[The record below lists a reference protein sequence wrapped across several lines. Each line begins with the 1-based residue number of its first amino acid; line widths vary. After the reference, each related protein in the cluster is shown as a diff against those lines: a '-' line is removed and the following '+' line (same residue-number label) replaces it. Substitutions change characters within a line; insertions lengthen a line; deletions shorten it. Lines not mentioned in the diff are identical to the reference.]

1 MQPQRRAC
9 PGSLPSFALQPPPAI
24 WPYAGAMALVIP
36 SRLWEYAVA
45 AFLIILAPGPS
56 VLFTIARAIAWGRAT
71 ALLTVLGNVLG
82 MYTMSVLVCFGLGP
96 ILSRSHLVFNLV
108 QWGGGL
114 YLIYLGYSAIKD
126 SPTDA
131 EDMRAIADEKP
142 TTFNTIRQ
150 GFMVGA
156 LNPKGMVFFAAIVPQ
171 FVDRERGSVTSQMIV
186 MATVFAAIA
195 LLSDGSWGL
204 LAGAIREWFARDIKR
219 LIRMRI
225 TGGSVMVLLGVL
237 TIAQSLLHK

>member
-1 MQPQRRAC
+1 MT
-9 PGSLPSFALQPPPAI
+9 I
-24 WPYAGAMALVIP
+24 VIP
-36 SRLWEYAVA
+36 SRLWEYSIA

-56 VLFTIARAIAWGRAT
+56 VLFTIARAIAWGRTT

-82 MYTMSVLVCFGLGP
+82 MYTMSVFVCFGLGP

-114 YLIYLGYSAIKD
+114 YLVYLGYSAIKD

-131 EDMRAIADEKP
+131 QGMREIVDEKP
-142 TTFNTIRQ
+142 SPLRTIRQ
-150 GFMVGA
+150 GFAVGS

-171 FVDRERGSVTSQMIV
+171 FVDRAKGQITGQMLI
-186 MATVFAAIA
+186 MATIFAAIA
-195 LLSDGSWGL
+195 LISDGIWGL
-204 LAGAIREWFARDIKR
+204 LAGTIREWFARDIKR

-225 TGGSVMVLLGVL
+225 SGGVVMILLGLL
-237 TIAQSLLHK
+237 TIGQSLLKKS

>member
-1 MQPQRRAC
+1 M
-9 PGSLPSFALQPPPAI
+9 SI
-24 WPYAGAMALVIP
+24 VIP
-36 SRLWEYAVA
+36 SRLWEYSVA

-56 VLFTIARAIAWGRAT
+56 VLFTIARAIAWGRKT

-82 MYTMSVLVCFGLGP
+82 MYTMSVFVCFGLGP
-96 ILSRSHLVFNLV
+96 ILSRSHLIFNLV
-108 QWGGGL
+108 QWGGGF

-131 EDMRAIADEKP
+131 EGMRQVVDEKP
-142 TTFNTIRQ
+142 GSLQTIRQ
-150 GFMVGA
+150 GFAVGS

-171 FVDRERGSVTSQMIV
+171 FVDRAKGQITVQMLI
-186 MATVFAAIA
+186 MATIFAVIA

-204 LAGAIREWFARDIKR
+204 LAGTIREWFARDIKR

-225 TGGSVMVLLGVL
+225 SGGAVMILLGAL
-237 TIAQSLLHK
+237 TIGQSLLHKS

>member
-1 MQPQRRAC
+1 MT
-9 PGSLPSFALQPPPAI
+9 I
-24 WPYAGAMALVIP
+24 VIP
-36 SRLWEYAVA
+36 SRLWEYSIA

-56 VLFTIARAIAWGRAT
+56 VLFTIARAIAWGRTT

-82 MYTMSVLVCFGLGP
+82 MYTMSVFVCFGLGP
-96 ILSRSHLVFNLV
+96 ILSRSHLIFNLV

-131 EDMRAIADEKP
+131 QGMREIVDEKP
-142 TTFNTIRQ
+142 SPLRTIRQ
-150 GFMVGA
+150 GFAVGS

-171 FVDRERGSVTSQMIV
+171 FVDRAKGQITGQMLI
-186 MATVFAAIA
+186 MATIFAAIA
-195 LLSDGSWGL
+195 LISDGSWGL
-204 LAGAIREWFARDIKR
+204 LAGTIREWFARDIKR

-225 TGGSVMVLLGVL
+225 SGGVVMILLGLL
-237 TIAQSLLHK
+237 TIGQSLLKKS

>member
-1 MQPQRRAC
+1 M
-9 PGSLPSFALQPPPAI
+9 AI
-24 WPYAGAMALVIP
+24 VIP
-36 SRLWEYAVA
+36 SRLWEYSIA

-56 VLFTIARAIAWGRAT
+56 VLFTIARAIAWGRTT

-82 MYTMSVLVCFGLGP
+82 MYTMSVFVCFGLGP
-96 ILSRSHLVFNLV
+96 ILSRSHLIFNLV

-131 EDMRAIADEKP
+131 QGMREIVDEKP
-142 TTFNTIRQ
+142 SPLRTIRQ
-150 GFMVGA
+150 GFAVGS

-171 FVDRERGSVTSQMIV
+171 FVDRAKGSITMQMLI
-186 MATVFAAIA
+186 MATIFAAIA
-195 LLSDGSWGL
+195 LISDGSWGL
-204 LAGAIREWFARDIKR
+204 LAGTIREWFARDIKR

-225 TGGSVMVLLGVL
+225 SGGAVMILLGLL
-237 TIAQSLLHK
+237 TIGQSILHR

>member
-1 MQPQRRAC
+1 M
-9 PGSLPSFALQPPPAI
+9 AI
-24 WPYAGAMALVIP
+24 VIP
-36 SRLWEYAVA
+36 SRLWEYSIA

-56 VLFTIARAIAWGRAT
+56 VLFTIARAIAWGRTT

-82 MYTMSVLVCFGLGP
+82 MYTMSVFVCFGLGP
-96 ILSRSHLVFNLV
+96 ILSRSHLIFNLV

-131 EDMRAIADEKP
+131 QGMREIVDEKP
-142 TTFNTIRQ
+142 SPLRTIRQ
-150 GFMVGA
+150 GFAVGS

-171 FVDRERGSVTSQMIV
+171 FVDRAKGSITMQMII
-186 MATVFAAIA
+186 MATIFAAIA
-195 LLSDGSWGL
+195 LISDGSWGL
-204 LAGAIREWFARDIKR
+204 LAGTIREWFARDIKR

-225 TGGSVMVLLGVL
+225 SGGTVMILLGLL
-237 TIAQSLLHK
+237 TIGQSILHR

>member
-1 MQPQRRAC
+1 MT
-9 PGSLPSFALQPPPAI
+9 I
-24 WPYAGAMALVIP
+24 VIP
-36 SRLWEYAVA
+36 SRLWEYSIA

-56 VLFTIARAIAWGRAT
+56 VLFTIARAIAWGRTT

-82 MYTMSVLVCFGLGP
+82 MYTMSVFVCFGLGP
-96 ILSRSHLVFNLV
+96 ILSRSHLIFNLV

-131 EDMRAIADEKP
+131 QGMREIVDEKP
-142 TTFNTIRQ
+142 SPLRTIRQ
-150 GFMVGA
+150 GFAVGS

-171 FVDRERGSVTSQMIV
+171 FVDRAKGQITGQMLI
-186 MATVFAAIA
+186 MATIFAAIA
-195 LLSDGSWGL
+195 LISDGSWGL
-204 LAGAIREWFARDIKR
+204 LAGTIREWFARDIKR

-225 TGGSVMVLLGVL
+225 SGGAVMILLGLL
-237 TIAQSLLHK
+237 TIGQSILHR

>member
-1 MQPQRRAC
+1 M
-9 PGSLPSFALQPPPAI
+9 AI
-24 WPYAGAMALVIP
+24 VIP
-36 SRLWEYAVA
+36 SRLWEYSIA

-56 VLFTIARAIAWGRAT
+56 VLFTIARAIAWGRTT

-82 MYTMSVLVCFGLGP
+82 MYTMSVFVSFGLGP

-114 YLIYLGYSAIKD
+114 YLVYLGYSAIKD

-131 EDMRAIADEKP
+131 QGMREIVDEKP
-142 TTFNTIRQ
+142 SPLRTIRQ
-150 GFMVGA
+150 GFAVGS

-171 FVDRERGSVTSQMIV
+171 FVDRAKGQITGQMLI
-186 MATVFAAIA
+186 MATIFAAIA
-195 LLSDGSWGL
+195 LISDGSWGL
-204 LAGAIREWFARDIKR
+204 LAGTIREWFARDIKR

-225 TGGSVMVLLGVL
+225 SGGVVMILLGLL
-237 TIAQSLLHK
+237 TIGQSLLKKS

>member
-1 MQPQRRAC
+1 M
-9 PGSLPSFALQPPPAI
+9 AI
-24 WPYAGAMALVIP
+24 VIP
-36 SRLWEYAVA
+36 SRLWEYSIA

-56 VLFTIARAIAWGRAT
+56 VLFTIARAIAWGRVT

-82 MYTMSVLVCFGLGP
+82 MYTMSVFVCFGLGP
-96 ILSRSHLVFNLV
+96 ILSRSHLIFNLV

-114 YLIYLGYSAIKD
+114 YLIYLGYSAIKE

-131 EDMRAIADEKP
+131 QGMREIVDEKP
-142 TTFNTIRQ
+142 SPLQTIRQ
-150 GFMVGA
+150 GFAVGS

-171 FVDRERGSVTSQMIV
+171 FVDRAKGSITIQMII
-186 MATVFAAIA
+186 MATIFAAIA

-204 LAGAIREWFARDIKR
+204 LAGTIREWFARDIKR

-225 TGGSVMVLLGVL
+225 TGGAVMIFLGLL
-237 TIAQSLLHK
+237 TIGQSILHR

>member
-1 MQPQRRAC
+1 MT
-9 PGSLPSFALQPPPAI
+9 I
-24 WPYAGAMALVIP
+24 VIP
-36 SRLWEYAVA
+36 SRLWEYAIA

-82 MYTMSVLVCFGLGP
+82 MYLMSIFVCFGLGP
-96 ILSRSHLVFNLV
+96 ILSRSHIIFNLV

-114 YLIYLGYSAIKD
+114 YLIYLGVSAIKD
-126 SPTDA
+126 SPRDA
-131 EDMRAIADEKP
+131 EGMRQIVDAKP
-142 TTFNTIRQ
+142 SSLATIRQ

-156 LNPKGMVFFAAIVPQ
+156 LNPKGLVFFAAIVPQ
-171 FVDRERGSVTSQMIV
+171 FVDRDKGSITMQMLI

-204 LAGAIREWFARDIKR
+204 LAGTVREWFASDVKR
-219 LIRMRI
+219 LIRMRT
-225 TGGSVMVLLGVL
+225 TGGAVMILLGIF
-237 TIAQSLLHK
+237 TIAQSLWKK

>member
-1 MQPQRRAC
+1 V
-9 PGSLPSFALQPPPAI
+9 SI
-24 WPYAGAMALVIP
+24 VIP
-36 SRLWEYAVA
+36 SRLWEYAIA

-82 MYTMSVLVCFGLGP
+82 MYVMSIFVCFGLGP
-96 ILSRSHLVFNLV
+96 ILSRSHLIFNLV

-114 YLIYLGYSAIKD
+114 YLIYLGVSAIKE
-126 SPTDA
+126 SPRDA
-131 EDMRAIADEKP
+131 QGMKQLAHDKP
-142 TTFNTIRQ
+142 STLATIRQ

-171 FVDRERGSVTSQMIV
+171 FVDRQRGSITSQMIV
-186 MATVFAAIA
+186 MATIFAGIA

-204 LAGAIREWFARDIKR
+204 LAGTVREWFARDINR
-219 LIRMRI
+219 LIRMRM
-225 TGGSVMVLLGVL
+225 TGGGVMIFLGIF
-237 TIAQSLLHK
+237 TIAQSLLPLLKK

>member
-1 MQPQRRAC
+1 MT
-9 PGSLPSFALQPPPAI
+9 I
-24 WPYAGAMALVIP
+24 VIP
-36 SRLWEYAVA
+36 SRLWEYSIA

-56 VLFTIARAIAWGRAT
+56 VLFTIARAIAWGRTT

-82 MYTMSVLVCFGLGP
+82 MYTMSVFVCFGLGP

-114 YLIYLGYSAIKD
+114 YLVYLGYSAIKD

-131 EDMRAIADEKP
+131 QGMREIVDEKP
-142 TTFNTIRQ
+142 SPLRTIRQ
-150 GFMVGA
+150 GFAVGS

-171 FVDRERGSVTSQMIV
+171 FVDRAKGQITGQMLI
-186 MATVFAAIA
+186 MATIFAAIA
-195 LLSDGSWGL
+195 LISDGSWGL
-204 LAGAIREWFARDIKR
+204 LAGTIREWFARDIKR

-225 TGGSVMVLLGVL
+225 SGGVVMILLGLL
-237 TIAQSLLHK
+237 TIGQSLLKKS

>member
-1 MQPQRRAC
+1 
-9 PGSLPSFALQPPPAI
+9 
-24 WPYAGAMALVIP
+24 MAFVIP
-36 SRLWEYAVA
+36 SRLWEYSIA

-56 VLFTIARAIAWGRAT
+56 VLFTIARAIAWGRTT

-82 MYTMSVLVCFGLGP
+82 MYTMSVFVCFGLGP
-96 ILSRSHLVFNLV
+96 ILSRSHLIFNLV

-131 EDMRAIADEKP
+131 QGMREIVDEKP
-142 TTFNTIRQ
+142 STLQIIRQ
-150 GFMVGA
+150 GFAVGS

-171 FVDRERGSVTSQMIV
+171 FVDRAKGSITMQMII
-186 MATVFAAIA
+186 MATIFAAIA
-195 LLSDGSWGL
+195 LISDGSWGL
-204 LAGAIREWFARDIKR
+204 LAGTIREWFARDIKR

-225 TGGSVMVLLGVL
+225 TGGAVMILLGLL
-237 TIAQSLLHK
+237 TIGQSLLKKS

>member
-1 MQPQRRAC
+1 M
-9 PGSLPSFALQPPPAI
+9 SI
-24 WPYAGAMALVIP
+24 VIP
-36 SRLWEYAVA
+36 SRLWEYSIA

-56 VLFTIARAIAWGRAT
+56 VLFTIARAIAWGRTT

-82 MYTMSVLVCFGLGP
+82 MYTMSVFVCFGLGP
-96 ILSRSHLVFNLV
+96 ILSRSHLIFNLV

-131 EDMRAIADEKP
+131 EGMRAIVDEKP
-142 TTFNTIRQ
+142 STLNTVRQ

-156 LNPKGMVFFAAIVPQ
+156 LNPKGMVFFAAIMPQ
-171 FVDRERGSVTSQMIV
+171 FVDRQAGSITIQMLI

-204 LAGAIREWFARDIKR
+204 LAGTIREWFAQDIQR

-225 TGGSVMVLLGVL
+225 TGGAVMIFLGIL
-237 TIAQSLLHK
+237 TVVQSLLHR

>member
-1 MQPQRRAC
+1 M
-9 PGSLPSFALQPPPAI
+9 AI
-24 WPYAGAMALVIP
+24 VVP
-36 SRLWEYAVA
+36 SRLWEYSIA

-56 VLFTIARAIAWGRAT
+56 VLFTIARAIAWGRTT

-82 MYTMSVLVCFGLGP
+82 MYTMSVFVCFGLGP
-96 ILSRSHLVFNLV
+96 ILSRSHLIFTLV

-131 EDMRAIADEKP
+131 AGMREIVDEKP
-142 TTFNTIRQ
+142 SPLRTIRQ
-150 GFMVGA
+150 GFAVGS

-171 FVDRERGSVTSQMIV
+171 FVDRAKGSITMQMII
-186 MATVFAAIA
+186 MATIFAAIA
-195 LLSDGSWGL
+195 LISDGSWGL
-204 LAGAIREWFARDIKR
+204 LAGTIREWFARDIKR

-225 TGGSVMVLLGVL
+225 SGGAVMILLGLL
-237 TIAQSLLHK
+237 TIGQSILHR

>member
-1 MQPQRRAC
+1 
-9 PGSLPSFALQPPPAI
+9 
-24 WPYAGAMALVIP
+24 MAFVIP
-36 SRLWEYAVA
+36 SRLWEYSIA

-82 MYTMSVLVCFGLGP
+82 MYTMSVFVCFGLGP
-96 ILSRSHLVFNLV
+96 ILSRSHFIFNLV

-131 EDMRAIADEKP
+131 QGMREIVDEKP
-142 TTFNTIRQ
+142 STLQTIRQ
-150 GFMVGA
+150 GFAVGS

-171 FVDRERGSVTSQMIV
+171 FVDRAKGSITMQMII
-186 MATVFAAIA
+186 MATIFAAIA
-195 LLSDGSWGL
+195 LISDGSWGL
-204 LAGAIREWFARDIKR
+204 LAGTIREWFARDIKR

-225 TGGSVMVLLGVL
+225 TGGAVMILLGLL
-237 TIAQSLLHK
+237 TIGQSLLKKS

>member
-1 MQPQRRAC
+1 MT
-9 PGSLPSFALQPPPAI
+9 I
-24 WPYAGAMALVIP
+24 VIP
-36 SRLWEYAVA
+36 SRLWEYSIA

-56 VLFTIARAIAWGRAT
+56 VLFTIARAIAWGRTT

-96 ILSRSHLVFNLV
+96 ILSRSHLIFNLV

-131 EDMRAIADEKP
+131 QGMREIVDEKP
-142 TTFNTIRQ
+142 SPLRTIRQ
-150 GFMVGA
+150 GFAVGS

-171 FVDRERGSVTSQMIV
+171 FVDRAKGSITMQMII
-186 MATVFAAIA
+186 MATIFAAIA
-195 LLSDGSWGL
+195 LISDGSWGL
-204 LAGAIREWFARDIKR
+204 LAGTIREWFARDIKR

-225 TGGSVMVLLGVL
+225 SGGSVMILLGLL
-237 TIAQSLLHK
+237 TIGQSILHR